1 MLFQEA
7 HPSSKL
13 GDVPL
18 KTPCIIFFDD
28 VTSQTISKNY
38 SKLPP
43 TLEEHPL
50 ALEEQPAGSSHA
62 VSRAPS
68 LKQAWGC
75 SSQNTMHHLFDD
87 VTSQTISKNYSK
99 LPPTL
104 EELPHTLELL
114 LT

>member
-13 GDVPL
+13 GDVSL

-43 TLEEHPL
+43 TLEKLSLAMEELPL
-50 ALEEQPAGSSHA
+50 TMEEQ
-62 VSRAPS
+62 
-68 LKQAWGC
+68 
-75 SSQNTMHHLFDD
+75 
-87 VTSQTISKNYSK
+87 
-99 LPPTL
+99 PPTL
-104 EELPHTLELL
+104 ELL
-114 LT
+114 ST